1 MKRIHCTS
9 QQAITWHFCC
19 SIMWPANL
27 LCLQDHAWMTC
38 QSVITFQRWKN
49 PLHFSNYIWLN
60 WLINRI
66 LSESTTYWMG
76 KLTTALL
83 LWLNNNPYMQ
93 PLYEMR
99 HSHFKYLLVLA
110 YSLLHSTRA
119 NYLVGQNQVNITAS
133 DCMSYL
139 FVAFIYSR
147 ASLIYQSHFG
157 CDKKHYF

>member
-1 MKRIHCTS
+1 
-9 QQAITWHFCC
+9 
-19 SIMWPANL
+19 MWPANL

-83 LWLNNNPYMQ
+83 LWLNNNPYTQ

-139 FVAFIYSR
+139 FCCFYLFTCITNLPISFWLWQETLFLVTDTKWI
-147 ASLIYQSHFG
+147 QST
-157 CDKKHYF
+157 YLS